1 MKPYLVAKQHH
12 LEKLFLNSG
21 VTPDDLLKKGII
33 QKVDDL
39 GKVNHDKLSAALIGV
54 TREPISDDQL
64 MDLIRIKNLN
74 MTPDEYRKGAEK
86 YFGQSAKDAM
96 QGFRAKELVARV
108 AKKLAEEK

>member
-1 MKPYLVAKQHH
+1 MKPHLVAQQHH

-54 TREPISDDQL
+54 TRESINDDQL
-64 MDLIRIKNLN
+64 SALIRSKNLN

-86 YFGQSAKDAM
+86 YFGLSTKDAM
-96 QGFRAKELVARV
+96 QGFRARRLIIPV